1 MKKLN
6 SIAISAFFVFSV
18 TLGSCELLT
27 SKNDDCDSTKM
38 DTPQEPVIYIK
49 ALPDL
54 SLTLGEEA
62 MINSDRI
69 TISGSIRKIYC
80 SGKESGNFTYNT
92 TFYVNSQM
100 SANDFWLPQPY
111 QYKFD
116 NTKDKLV
123 VTCNA
128 KVFFDNGK
136 IYESSEC
143 FGEFYYEDI
152 LLDANEFKYH
162 IDIIFGNNLEWY
174 EVTSK

>member
-1 MKKLN
+1 MKKF
-6 SIAISAFFVFSV
+6 SFVVLTVFIILPV
-18 TLGSCELLT
+18 IFGSCELLT
-27 SKNDDCDSTKM
+27 SKNDCDATKM
-38 DTPQEPVIYIK
+38 ESTQEPVVYIK
-49 ALPDL
+49 ALPNL
-54 SLTLGEEA
+54 SLTLGDKS
-62 MINSDRI
+62 MIYSDRI

-92 TFYVNSQM
+92 TFYVDNQM
-100 SANDFWLPQPY
+100 SVNDFWLPQPY

-123 VTCNA
+123 VICHA

-162 IDIIFGNNLEWY
+162 IDILLSSNLQWY